1 MRSRLVQGLALLL
14 GVDDTPHRT
23 ALAFA
28 IGLFIAFF
36 PLVGIHTGLALAI
49 AFPARYRNDFW
60 TSPSATWRAGATS
73 IRHAGTP
80 HAGHAGCSS
89 RDAKARNALKTR
101 PQPGCPDQQRYEEW
115 EGGDGEVCSSM
126 PPGAYTGVTDWPR
139 AIAHGRAR
147 LLRDEW
153 GPVQGMLLM
162 RCQAGKWVRD
172 GAWCARGLRRD

>member
-1 MRSRLVQGLALLL
+1 M
-14 GVDDTPHRT
+14 
-23 ALAFA
+23 F
-28 IGLFIAFF
+28 
-36 PLVGIHTGLALAI
+36 VG
-49 AFPARYRNDFW
+49 
-60 TSPSATWRAGATS
+60 PSGRWHQCTENYPDGSDPRMPPPS
-73 IRHAGTP
+73 
-80 HAGHAGCSS
+80 
-89 RDAKARNALKTR
+89 KL
-101 PQPGCPDQQRYEEW
+101 QPGCPDQQRYEEW